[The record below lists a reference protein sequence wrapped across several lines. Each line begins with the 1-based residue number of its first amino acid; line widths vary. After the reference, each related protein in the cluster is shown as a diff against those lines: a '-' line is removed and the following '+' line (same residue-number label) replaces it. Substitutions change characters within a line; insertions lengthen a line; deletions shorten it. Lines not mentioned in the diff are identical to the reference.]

1 MSAIIEKFLNT
12 LINQPKKLPQTMIII
27 FIFTSLFPREFLNI
41 INILTQ
47 KIKIIFPK
55 SFLYILTNLHFSQED
70 LLEIWAF
77 LVVIYVLT
85 IILTVLNQ
93 LLKGY
98 IYITIGSGGDI
109 LFETNSIIFL
119 GILIHN
125 NLYYPK
131 IKLDS
136 IHFTAFYSFFV
147 YCSVITFIF
156 IFFITYINFFQLY
169 QKIND
174 SELSHKSKIL
184 WNIVLLIALLCIYSK
199 IVHSLFH

>member
-1 MSAIIEKFLNT
+1 
-12 LINQPKKLPQTMIII
+12 MIII
-27 FIFTSLFPREFLNI
+27 FIFTTLFPLEFLNI
-41 INILTQ
+41 INIFTQ

-55 SFLYILTNLHFSQED
+55 SFLYILTNLHFSQKD
-70 LLEIWAF
+70 LLKIWAF
-77 LVVIYVLT
+77 LVIIYFLT

-98 IYITIGSGGDI
+98 IYIKIGSGVDI
-109 LFETNSIIFL
+109 LFEMNSIIFL
-119 GILIHN
+119 GILIYN
-125 NLYYPK
+125 NLYYPG

-136 IHFTAFYSFFV
+136 IHFSAFYSSFV

-156 IFFITYINFFQLY
+156 IFFITYTNFIQLY

-199 IVHSLFH
+199 IVHSLFR